1 MTEELS
7 QDLSRPQETS
17 QDSGVSFEGQMSN
30 PTGENTAVQNNQ
42 KSQAVTKQNNQNNK
56 KYDLGVLFVHGIGDQ
71 KKGETF
77 KAIYPSIRDEF
88 NSNGRF
94 KYRELSKLSDESVG
108 VIGEISDGNAIKNV
122 IFRESN
128 WNKRYSNPARVK
140 GKRTRFSEVKEWVL
154 NAINCFFLILY
165 FCGMRIVSSR
175 IHNIIFSLSAVFLF
189 LFLGN
194 KLIFI
199 FSNFQKITP
208 EDGFALY
215 LSAALLFA
223 PIFLFFTVW
232 SKWDKWL
239 ERKKWVLFF
248 AFIIVTLGFVV
259 RNVEILWKV
268 AAGVSIV
275 ILGIIVSLI
284 ILFPFLGWE
293 RIKPLVAPMWEQVNN
308 SADYIRTGSEFKYLQ
323 AVELGIKNLMKESDR
338 VIIVAHSMGEYLTY
352 RSLKRTVANMNCKEV
367 QLIGVGGGLGLVSL
381 MGSLR
386 ASDRKGEYSI
396 AKSIFL
402 SFGAAF
408 QVFIIWSGFTIS
420 VLGLVLDLYR
430 SLPLLAGSETLDS
443 YIGSNIRNPYIP
455 FETPSRVFNIIFHGV
470 FFIIF
475 LAIGFFIEKV
485 ISIDVIGDS
494 RLKFFKYSHF
504 LDPVGNSAGFYY
516 GNRADKAI
524 TPNSSFAHSI
534 RSYFT
539 AGEIGVKSMA
549 RHVSK
554 YIYMRRRVVQHILS
568 TAYGNPDILQKKTH
582 SLKDVIIEIISCLI
596 AMLVT
601 VLSGNMDLKLF
612 LAFLPVVAIYN
623 YLILRIFLWI
633 RVVAETTRDSF
644 QNPRNTGRVWDVLF
658 WLVVCILIFFMTDII
673 VLSAVD
679 TILSVGVK

>member
-7 QDLSRPQETS
+7 QDSSRPQETS
-17 QDSGVSFEGQMSN
+17 KDSGVSSEGRLSN
-30 PTGENTAVQNNQ
+30 PTGENAVLQSSQ
-42 KSQAVTKQNNQNNK
+42 KSPTVTKQNNQNNK
-56 KYDLGVLFVHGIGDQ
+56 KYDLGVLFVHGIGGQ

-88 NSNGRF
+88 NSNGLF
-94 KYRELSKLSDESVG
+94 KYKELSKLSDESVE
-108 VIGEISDGNAIKNV
+108 VTGEISDGNAIKNI

-128 WNKRYSNPARVK
+128 WNKKYSNPARLK
-140 GKRTRFSEVKEWVL
+140 GKRTRLAKVKEWVL
-154 NAINCFFLILY
+154 NAINCFFLLLY

-189 LFLGN
+189 LFLGD

-199 FSNFQKITP
+199 FSNFQKFTS
-208 EDGFALY
+208 EDRFALY
-215 LSAALLFA
+215 FSAALLFA

-232 SKWDKWL
+232 SKWDKWF
-239 ERKKWVLFF
+239 ECKKWVLIF
-248 AFIIVTLGFVV
+248 AFIFILLVFMM
-259 RNVEILWKV
+259 RDMEILWKV
-268 AAGVSIV
+268 IAWVSIV

-284 ILFPFLGWE
+284 ILFPFMEWE
-293 RIKPLVAPMWEQVNN
+293 RIKPLVTQMWEQVND

-323 AVELGIKNLMKESDR
+323 AVELGVKDLMKESDR
-338 VIIVAHSMGEYLTY
+338 VIVVAHSMGEYLTY
-352 RSLKRTVANMNCKEV
+352 KSLKRTVANMDCEEV

-408 QVFIIWSGFTIS
+408 QVFIIWGGFTIS

-430 SLPLLAGSETLDS
+430 SLPLLAGSKTLDS
-443 YIGSNIRNPYIP
+443 YIELNIRNPYIP
-455 FETPSRVFNIIFHGV
+455 FETPSWVFNIIFHGV

-475 LAIGFFIEKV
+475 LAAGFFIEKI

-516 GNRADKAI
+516 GNMADKSI

-539 AGEIGVKSMA
+539 AGEIGAKSMA

-568 TAYGNPDILQKKTH
+568 TAYENPDILQKKTH
-582 SLKDVIIEIISCLI
+582 SLKDVIIEVVSWLI

-612 LAFLPVVAIYN
+612 LAFLPLVAIYN

-658 WLVVCILIFFMTDII
+658 WLVVCILIFFMIDIV
-673 VLSAVD
+673 VLSAID